1 MKKHN
6 SIIKE
11 YLLVMFGTAMLA
23 SALYVF
29 HFPQNLTIGGVAGYA
44 LIISHFIH
52 LPISV
57 VSLVINITL
66 LILGFFLLGKEFG
79 GKTICSNLTFS
90 ATIWIWEHLV
100 IFEQPV
106 TSEIIVN
113 LVCGTVISAFGVA
126 IIFNQNASSGGTDII
141 ASILK
146 KYINL
151 DMGAGLL
158 IANIVV
164 VIASFFTYN
173 LETAIIN
180 GLGCVLNSVCV
191 NIFMDGW
198 NIKREMVIISN
209 KPDQIKEIVL
219 RTMDRGLTVYK
230 AEGGYT
236 GEERQILVTILGNR
250 DYVKIKKLIKEVDP
264 NVFVITRRA
273 NEVLGKGFDNI

>member
-1 MKKHN
+1 MKKN
-6 SIIKE
+6 VIKE
-11 YLLVMFGTAMLA
+11 YLLVILGTAMLA
-23 SALYVF
+23 SSLYIF

-57 VSLVINITL
+57 VSLIINITL
-66 LILGFFLLGKEFG
+66 LILGFALLGKEFG

-90 ATIWIWEHLV
+90 ATIWIWEQLV
-100 IFEQPV
+100 VFEQPV
-106 TSEIIVN
+106 TSEILVN

-146 KYINL
+146 KYIHL

-164 VIASFFTYN
+164 VIASCFTYS
-173 LETAIIN
+173 LEIAIIN
-180 GLGCVLNSVCV
+180 GLGCVLNSICV
-191 NIFMDGW
+191 NAFMDGW
-198 NIKREMVIISN
+198 NVKREMVIIST
-209 KPDQIKEIVL
+209 KPEEVKRIVL
-219 RTMDRGLTVYK
+219 KEMDRGLTVYR

-236 GEERQILVTILGNR
+236 GEERQIMVTILGNR

-264 NVFVITRRA
+264 EVFVITRQA
-273 NEVLGKGFDNI
+273 NEVLGRGFDNI